1 MERVVGSEFTSKR
14 IFEKIISKTFEIS
27 NYLQVFR
34 PCLLRE
40 LSLTTLRG
48 QQNFVNM

>member
-27 NYLQVFR
+27 NYLQV
-34 PCLLRE
+34 LLRI
-40 LSLTTLRG
+40 
-48 QQNFVNM
+48 NFNNAQRTAKLC